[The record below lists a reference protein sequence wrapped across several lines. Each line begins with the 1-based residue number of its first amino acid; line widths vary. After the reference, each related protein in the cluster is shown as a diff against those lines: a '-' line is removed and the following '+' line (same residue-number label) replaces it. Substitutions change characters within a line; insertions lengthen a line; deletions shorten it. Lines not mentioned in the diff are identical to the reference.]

1 MLTTKWG
8 AFAGLLGGILMA
20 VVWRFTPAL
29 VEIVAYEAL
38 PAFLFSAGVTV
49 VVSLLTR
56 PTKDEKLLDD
66 LRPPS
71 TAEMEA
77 ELP

>member
-1 MLTTKWG
+1 MTKLG
-8 AFAGLLGGILMA
+8 AFEGLLGGIAMA

-49 VVSLLTR
+49 VVSLSTR
-56 PTKDEKLLDD
+56 TTEDTKLLDD

-71 TAEMEA
+71 TRTA
-77 ELP
+77 ELS